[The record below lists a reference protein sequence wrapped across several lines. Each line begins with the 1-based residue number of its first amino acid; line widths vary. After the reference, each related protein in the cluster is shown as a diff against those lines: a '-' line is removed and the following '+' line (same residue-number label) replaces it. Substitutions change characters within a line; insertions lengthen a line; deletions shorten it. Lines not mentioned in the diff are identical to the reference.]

1 MPTLRTGRSGCRSK
15 GRSRQFPDSSS
26 QFWELETGDWELCL
40 VPPRDLGGYHWNW
53 LAGREGLRERL
64 LKDGQVLESV
74 SGRGAVGR

>member
-1 MPTLRTGRSGCRSK
+1 M
-15 GRSRQFPDSSS
+15 
-26 QFWELETGDWELCL
+26 

-74 SGRGAVGR
+74 SGRGSVGR